1 MCLTLSVSPSQV
13 SRVLKPSGRFISV
26 TFAQP
31 HFRKRLYARAEYDW
45 SIQQHTYGQG
55 FHYFLYVL
63 TKGEEL
69 SQEDAALEKRVQL
82 EAEAL
87 STDTITFEDTQS
99 EDFLA
104 NIDL

>member
-1 MCLTLSVSPSQV
+1 M
-13 SRVLKPSGRFISV
+13 LKPSGRFVSV

-31 HFRKRLYARAEYDW
+31 HFRKRLYARAEYGW
-45 SIQQHTYGQG
+45 SIQHHTYGQG

-69 SQEDAALEKRVQL
+69 SQEDAALEQRVRL
-82 EAEAL
+82 EAEAPP
-87 STDTITFEDTQS
+87 TETVTFEDTES

-104 NIDL
+104 NIDV

>member
-1 MCLTLSVSPSQV
+1 MGFTFSVCPSQV

-31 HFRKRLYARAEYDW
+31 HFRKRLYARVEYDW

-55 FHYFLYVL
+55 FHYFLYLL

-69 SQEDAALEKRVQL
+69 SKEDAALEQRVRL
-82 EAEAL
+82 EAETPSA
-87 STDTITFEDTQS
+87 DTITFEDTES